1 MSSLTAG
8 YPLLSSQEGM
18 CKDGMTHWYILF
30 PLLLSLVVRLVLER
44 RVVLALAE
52 NLLLIASTQYAEL
65 SWVKVVVIA
74 AIFVA
79 SAFTQT
85 QLEYLDSAQDT
96 YSHAAKSRISGCPAH
111 TSRDQKKDSNYRT
124 PREAQLPNVTSNS
137 QTEKTFHGRITMFPC
152 DLRHLRRSG
161 FKDKYH
167 HSYLYVGYPVGLR
180 ACYSPLITV
189 EPPFRPGFLLP
200 IKKAWFSIRPED
212 HAFNGG
218 ANLSM
223 TQKLGEFLL
232 SEVRLRRKLINHGLK
247 LYREKIRP
255 SGLMRIS

>member
-1 MSSLTAG
+1 
-8 YPLLSSQEGM
+8 M
-18 CKDGMTHWYILF
+18 CKDEMAPWYILS

-44 RVVLALAE
+44 RVALALAE
-52 NLLLIASTQYAEL
+52 NLLLIASIQYAEL

-79 SAFTQT
+79 SAFLQT

-96 YSHAAKSRISGCPAH
+96 YSHAAPLQCAANSRVSGCPAH
-111 TSRDQKKDSNYRT
+111 TSRDQKRYLNYRT
-124 PREAQLPNVTSNS
+124 SRGAQVPNVTGNS
-137 QTEKTFHGRITMFPC
+137 QAEKTFHGRAAMFPC

-161 FKDKYH
+161 FKDNYH

-223 TQKLGEFLL
+223 TEKLEEFLL
-232 SEVRLRRKLINHGLK
+232 SEVRLWRKWI
-247 LYREKIRP
+247 KITD
-255 SGLMRIS
+255 